1 MNYRFLFLPLHSN
14 NYLLQMFAIIDIET
28 CGGKFEYKRGRITEI
43 CIVLH
48 DGLVVTEVFTT
59 LINPECNISPFYTSL
74 SGITNEMVAKAPK
87 FHEVAKKIIDL
98 TTDRIFIA
106 HNVGFDYG
114 FIKEEFASL
123 GYKYKRET
131 LCTVRLSRKLMPG
144 KLSYS
149 LGKLCDSLGI
159 ENEARHRA
167 EGDAVATAK
176 LFDILLQLKN
186 MHPQYKNKGVD
197 ELMTRRIDKIKQ
209 YILNKLPEEC
219 GVYYFLDREGNIIYI
234 GKSTNMYARAMSHFN
249 SKEHKSKKMLNDL
262 YNVDFIKTGS
272 ELIALLLESEEIKK
286 HKPPYNRV
294 RKSHEFTHCIDWF
307 RDENNIINLKI
318 VPFEESVSALVSFNS
333 YLSARER
340 LESWI
345 DEHTLCLR
353 YCGLTDNTAVCF
365 NHQIKKCNGICSEQE
380 DVEIYNKRI
389 QAILERYIYLHSNFA
404 LIDKGKTDEE
414 RSVIVIENGCYR
426 GYGYVGE
433 YEQVSSLEDFKN
445 LIQKSVYYPDADDL
459 VKSWMKRNKCKMIPF
474 HVAVEEG
481 F

>member
-1 MNYRFLFLPLHSN
+1 
-14 NYLLQMFAIIDIET
+14 MFAIIDIET

-43 CIVLH
+43 CIILH
-48 DGLVVTEVFTT
+48 DGLTVTETFTT
-59 LINPECNISPFYTSL
+59 LINPECNISPFYASL
-74 SGITNEMVAKAPK
+74 SGITNDMVADAPK
-87 FHEVAKKIIDL
+87 FHEVAKKIIEL
-98 TTDRIFIA
+98 TADRIFIA

-219 GVYYFLDREGNIIYI
+219 GVYYFLDKEQNIIYI
-234 GKSTNMYARAMSHFN
+234 GKSTNMYTRAMSHFN

-262 YNVDFIKTGS
+262 YNVDFVKTGS

-286 HKPPYNRV
+286 HKPTYNRV

-307 RDENNIINLKI
+307 KDENGIVNLKI
-318 VPFEESVSALVSFNS
+318 VAFEESTAALVSFNS

-345 DEHTLCLR
+345 DEHILCLR
-353 YCGLTDNTAVCF
+353 YCGLTDDTSVCF
-365 NHQIKKCNGICSEQE
+365 NHQIKKCNGICSGEE
-380 DVEIYNKRI
+380 EIEAYNKRM
-389 QAILERYIYLHSNFA
+389 QAILERYIYTHASFA
-404 LIDKGKTDEE
+404 LVDRGKNDEE
-414 RSVIVIENGCYR
+414 RSVILIENGCYT

-433 YEQVSSLEDFKN
+433 YEQVNSIEDFKN
-445 LIQKSVYYPDADDL
+445 LIQKSTYYPDADDL
-459 VKSWMKRNKCKMIPF
+459 IKSWMKRNKYKLIPLNKSVQEHF
-474 HVAVEEG
+474 
-481 F
+481 